1 MDKPAAPL
9 SARVRHAGSGLGL
22 ATGAVT
28 AAVWQLWPSGGW
40 AGWQLLGT
48 LGAAC
53 LTGGLLGAWWSRQ
66 VLRQIA
72 PPAADRTDSEWPPTL
87 LAPADEPAHG
97 PAHEAGPQAAA
108 RGLAA
113 LSSDAMF
120 ESLSLPLIAHA
131 GPRILAINPAARAL
145 WGVPDA
151 APLLQ
156 QPLPA
161 LFQAGDARARVQ
173 AVLEQL
179 TAPSGS
185 PGAVDGPALCS
196 VQLAGDTAQRVVQMR
211 SMRVPLL
218 GPQGM
223 LSWLIPAESLL
234 GQSLTSSQ
242 ALLSHLVATSPDV
255 ITLTDL
261 QTGRYVM
268 VNPTFERITGLQAA
282 EVLGRTSGD
291 LGIWHDSAERQRL
304 VEALRDRDTAQN
316 LPATFRVRDG
326 QLLHMQLSASR
337 FTHEGSEYLV
347 INARDITRAE
357 QLRREYAAVLDTA
370 LFGIAVTRDAHF
382 QMVNPRFEAML
393 GWPAGRLQGMH
404 ASQVWPTPT
413 EHAEARAR
421 LLPRLEAGEHVDEEV
436 RLKRRDGSLISCR
449 LLAQAVHPQYGERD
463 GIIWMA
469 EDITE
474 RRQMD
479 QDLARARDQAEAANR
494 AKSTFLA
501 NTSHELRTPLN
512 ALLGLARLAR
522 DPGVDELR
530 RRQYIEKISDSAET
544 LSAIISD
551 ILDLSKIEAGKMH
564 LDRLPFR
571 LDGLLQNLHEAYGAL
586 ADTKGLTMRLQRD
599 SAVPDVVVGDPVRV
613 RQILSN
619 YLNNALKYTRTGGVV
634 LAVHVLHGPML
645 RFEVIDTGTG
655 IDAQAQSR
663 LFTPFTQVD
672 SPVNR
677 RNGGT
682 GLGLS
687 ICRELARLMGGEVGV
702 MSEPGHGSC
711 FWAELP
717 LPEASDVEIDSSTG
731 SDGLDPIQGARILM
745 VEDNPVNMM
754 ISVALL
760 EQWGAVVEQAQ
771 DGLEAIHAVD
781 RASARG
787 QPFDLVLMD
796 VQMPGM
802 GGHEATRE
810 LRKRYP
816 PQLLPI
822 VALTAAALISE
833 REEALGEGMNDFL
846 TKPIDPHRLRT
857 ALVRLLRSTQAS
869 NSP

>member
-1 MDKPAAPL
+1 MDRPVAHI
-9 SARVRHAGSGLGL
+9 SARVRRAGPGMGL

-28 AAVWQLWPSGGW
+28 AAVWQLWP
-40 AGWQLLGT
+40 AGSSLSWQLLGT
-48 LGAAC
+48 LAAAC
-53 LTGGLLGAWWSRQ
+53 LTGGLLGNWWTRQ
-66 VLRQIA
+66 VLRQIDA
-72 PPAADRTDSEWPPTL
+72 PPTL
-87 LAPADEPAHG
+87 ADASESDWQPTLLVPLKDEG
-97 PAHEAGPQAAA
+97 PASEPGAGAAA
-108 RGLAA
+108 GGLAA
-113 LSSDAMF
+113 LSSAVMF

-145 WGVPDA
+145 WGLQDET
-151 APLLQ
+151 PLLG

-161 LFQAGDARARVQ
+161 LFQAGDARTRVV
-173 AVLEQL
+173 ALLEQL
-179 TAPSGS
+179 SAPSGP
-185 PGAVDGPALCS
+185 PGAVDGPAVCS
-196 VQLAGDTAQRVVQMR
+196 VQLAGDPDHRVVQMR

-223 LSWLIPAESLL
+223 LSWLIPAESML

-261 QTGRYVM
+261 QSGRYVM
-268 VNPTFERITGLQAA
+268 VNPTFERITGLPAA
-282 EVLGRTSGD
+282 DVLGRTSAE
-291 LGIWHDSAERQRL
+291 LGIWHDPAERTRL
-304 VEALRDRDTAQN
+304 VEALRNHDTAQD

-337 FTHEGSEYLV
+337 FAHEGSEYLV
-347 INARDITRAE
+347 INARDITRSE
-357 QLRREYAAVLDTA
+357 QLRREFEAVLDTA
-370 LFGIAVTRDAHF
+370 LFGIAVTHHDHF

-393 GWPAGRLQGMH
+393 GWPTGRLQGLH
-404 ASQVWPTPT
+404 ASQVWPST
-413 EHAEARAR
+413 ADNSEARAR

-436 RLKRRDGSLISCR
+436 HLKRRDGSLITCR
-449 LLAQAVHPQYGERD
+449 LLAQAVRPQYGERD

-530 RRQYIEKISDSAET
+530 RRVYIEKISDSAET

-599 SAVPDVVVGDPVRV
+599 AAVPDIVVGDPVRV

-634 LAVHVLHGPML
+634 LAVHVLHGPVL

-655 IDAQAQSR
+655 IDAEAQAH
-663 LFTPFTQVD
+663 LFSPFTQVD

-677 RNGGT
+677 RSGGT

-702 MSEPGHGSC
+702 MSESGRGSR

-771 DGLEAIHAVD
+771 DGLEAVTAVD

-802 GGHEATRE
+802 TGHEATRE

-816 PQLLPI
+816 PNVLPI
-822 VALTAAALISE
+822 VALTAAALVSE
-833 REEALGEGMNDFL
+833 REEALGGGMNDFL

-857 ALVRLLRSTQAS
+857 ALVRLLRPAS
-869 NSP
+869 PPRGF